1 MEAVAF
7 APSSL
12 SASAGSVHFAVTNRD
27 PATHTFTI
35 TGTDVDVR
43 LSGGTSGSAT
53 STLAAGSYE
62 FHCKIHGSMT
72 GTLTVS

>member
-1 MEAVAF
+1 MEGFAF
-7 APSSL
+7 SPSSL
-12 SASAGSVHFAVTNRD
+12 AATAGSVHFTITNRD
-27 PATHTFTI
+27 AATHTFTV

-43 LSGGTSGSAT
+43 VAGGSSGTAT

-62 FHCKIHGSMT
+62 FHCTIHASMT